1 VKLFDLTISQLSEL
15 INKKEVSVLELTTSM
30 LERIRNVDPKIDCY
44 INIIEEKALKRASEV
59 QEKLDKG
66 ELKSPLTGIPMAV
79 KDNIC
84 TEGIPTTCGS
94 KMLSSFIPPYDAT
107 VIKKLYDNGAILLGK
122 LNMDEFAMG
131 STTESSY
138 FKHTK
143 NPWNVER
150 VPGGSS
156 GGSAAAV
163 AAGEAI
169 YSLGSD
175 TGGSIRQPASFCGV
189 VGMKPTYGSVS
200 RFGLVAC
207 ASSFDQIGPISKDV
221 TDCAIVLNAIT
232 GQDPMDSTSYNT
244 GHPDYTKFLVN
255 DVKGVKIGI
264 PKEFMN
270 ANLDEDIRKA
280 FLKAIEILKNLGA
293 ECEEFSIPIMEYVIP
308 VYYIVSFAEASSN
321 LGRYDG
327 IRFGHRAKDYT
338 DLEDLY
344 KKSRGEAFGAEVKR
358 RILIGTYVLS
368 SDQYD
373 KYYKKALQARRVI
386 SEKFNKAFEKYDII
400 IGPTS
405 PVTAFRFGEMTDY
418 DVKKYKGDMFTV
430 PANIVGFPA
439 MTVPCGMDKDGFPIG
454 LQFMGKHFNESM
466 LIKAA
471 YTFEQSAEF
480 HKNKPVI

>member
-1 VKLFDLTISQLSEL
+1 
-15 INKKEVSVLELTTSM
+15 
-30 LERIRNVDPKIDCY
+30 
-44 INIIEEKALKRASEV
+44 
-59 QEKLDKG
+59 
-66 ELKSPLTGIPMAV
+66 
-79 KDNIC
+79 
-84 TEGIPTTCGS
+84 
-94 KMLSSFIPPYDAT
+94 
-107 VIKKLYDNGAILLGK
+107 
-122 LNMDEFAMG
+122 
-131 STTESSY
+131 
-138 FKHTK
+138 
-143 NPWNVER
+143 
-150 VPGGSS
+150 
-156 GGSAAAV
+156 
-163 AAGEAI
+163 
-169 YSLGSD
+169 

-221 TDCAIVLNAIT
+221 TDCALVMNAII
-232 GQDPMDSTSYNT
+232 GQDPMDSTSSNT